1 MGFAAPASNGPRP
14 SAHCPAWRRGAVSAR
29 ARRITKRR
37 QPGGTFPK
45 RQRFLRKECDD
56 QIPAEDLMARYR
68 WHADY
73 FDGDKAVRSI
83 RSAVIQADNADDAAK
98 IARAEMGAC
107 RRVEVRRAATTA
119 PVRVIYARE
128 ESVAEVLSPAGILS
142 WASAM
147 STAPV

>member
-1 MGFAAPASNGPRP
+1 
-14 SAHCPAWRRGAVSAR
+14 
-29 ARRITKRR
+29 
-37 QPGGTFPK
+37 
-45 RQRFLRKECDD
+45 
-56 QIPAEDLMARYR
+56 MARYR

-119 PVRVIYARE
+119 PVQVIYARA
-128 ESVAEVLSPAGILS
+128 ESVAEVLSPTGVLS
-142 WASAM
+142 WASSM